1 MSMKTGL
8 MAVMVASALAS
19 ATLLGGCFGS
29 GDVNNETTQPE
40 ENKTEQ
46 TQNTTPTPATTTPTT
61 TTTPETKPETK
72 PEPEP
77 KKEPVKVDPTLS
89 DAIGFAKVTSCDGMY
104 VVAAFGDV
112 TIPEAGST
120 DYTFTADGTTIDFD
134 VSYCRVLD
142 AEGNQIPYNGAETL
156 PVGTLVELGGGGE
169 GESLYVETIQLVNF
183 TATDGPADT
192 GASSASNAAADNAA
206 ANGATAE
213 NAANDAAVAD
223 DAAAT
228 GEVAA

>member
-29 GDVNNETTQPE
+29 GDVNNESSQPE

-46 TQNTTPTPATTTPTT
+46 TQNTTPTTT
-61 TTTPETKPETK
+61 TTTPEPVKEPETKPEMK

-77 KKEPVKVDPTLS
+77 KKEPVAVDPTLA
-89 DAIGFAKVTSCDGMY
+89 DALGFAKITSVDGMY

-120 DYTFTADGTTIDFD
+120 DYTFTADGETVDFD
-134 VSYCRVLD
+134 VSYIRVLD
-142 AEGNQIPYNGAETL
+142 AEGNQIPYNGAETI
-156 PVGTLVELGGGGE
+156 PVGTIVELGGGGE
-169 GESLYVETIQLVNF
+169 GESLYVETLQLVNF
-183 TATDGPADT
+183 TATDGVADT
-192 GASSASNAAADNAA
+192 ASAADDTAA
-206 ANGATAE
+206 DDQA
-213 NAANDAAVAD
+213 DASAD
-223 DAAAT
+223 DASQAAD
-228 GEVAA
+228 GNEVAA

>member
-29 GDVNNETTQPE
+29 GDVNNESSQPE

-46 TQNTTPTPATTTPTT
+46 TQNTTPTTT
-61 TTTPETKPETK
+61 TTTPEPVKEPETKPEVK

-77 KKEPVKVDPTLS
+77 KKEPVAVDPTLA
-89 DAIGFAKVTSCDGMY
+89 DALGFAKITSVDGMY

-120 DYTFTADGTTIDFD
+120 DYTFTADGETVDFD
-134 VSYCRVLD
+134 VSYIRVLD
-142 AEGNQIPYNGAETL
+142 AEGNQIPYNGAETI
-156 PVGTLVELGGGGE
+156 PVGTIVELGGGGE
-169 GESLYVETIQLVNF
+169 GESLYVETLQLVNF
-183 TATDGPADT
+183 TATDGVADT
-192 GASSASNAAADNAA
+192 ASATDDTTADDQADAS
-206 ANGATAE
+206 
-213 NAANDAAVAD
+213 AD
-223 DAAAT
+223 DASQAAD
-228 GEVAA
+228 GNEVAA

>member
-1 MSMKTGL
+1 
-8 MAVMVASALAS
+8 MVVSALAS
-19 ATLLGGCFGS
+19 ATLLGGCFGG

-46 TQNTTPTPATTTPTT
+46 TQNTTPTPT
-61 TTTPETKPETK
+61 TTTPATTQTQTPKPETK

-77 KKEPVKVDPTLS
+77 KKEPVKVSPTLS
-89 DAIGFAKVTSCDGMY
+89 DALGFAKVTSVDGMY

-112 TIPEAGST
+112 TIPEEGST
-120 DYTFTADGTTIDFD
+120 DYTFTADGVTVDFD
-134 VSYCRVLD
+134 VSYTRVLD

-183 TATDGPADT
+183 TATDGPAESASSSADTASADTSTAADTTADTTAGEDAADT
-192 GASSASNAAADNAA
+192 GNTEAAA
-206 ANGATAE
+206 
-213 NAANDAAVAD
+213 
-223 DAAAT
+223 
-228 GEVAA
+228 

>member
-46 TQNTTPTPATTTPTT
+46 TQTNTPAQTQTTTPEPAKTQ
-61 TTTPETKPETK
+61 ETKPETK

-77 KKEPVKVDPTLS
+77 KKEPVTVSPALS
-89 DAIGFAKVTSCDGMY
+89 DAVGFAKVTSVDGMY

-120 DYTFTADGTTIDFD
+120 DYTFTANGETVDFD
-134 VSYCRVLD
+134 VSYTRVLD

-169 GESLYVETIQLVNF
+169 GENVYVETIQLVNF
-183 TATDGPADT
+183 TAADGEPGAADT
-192 GASSASNAAADNAA
+192 TADTAAAADTTANTEAA
-206 ANGATAE
+206 ADGASAGATANSE
-213 NAANDAAVAD
+213 T
-223 DAAAT
+223 AAA
-228 GEVAA
+228 